1 MDQKTKVRETRAR
14 RQLARRHPECRLFK
28 TRRRDPQA
36 FDYGTYMIVDVE
48 QGQRAWWRFESGYGL
63 TLDEVEA
70 GIDRIDRFGSWIE
83 EEK

>member
-1 MDQKTKVRETRAR
+1 MDQETKVRENRAR

-28 TRRRDPQA
+28 TRRRDPQS

-48 QGQRAWWRFESGYGL
+48 EGERRLWRFESGYGL

-70 GIDRIDRFGSWIE
+70 WLQKEDT
-83 EEK
+83 